1 MINKN
6 TVLNFFFPQKCPVC
20 RTIIKLGEE
29 DHGVMC
35 PVCRLKWGY
44 EKEKL
49 CTECGLPAYLCTCM
63 PNRMSSAG
71 AIDLLK
77 LCFYDSDSGS
87 AGDRLVLYMK
97 DYRDR
102 RVFRFVA
109 KELCTHL
116 KKYLVK
122 RDIPLSEIVIT
133 YSPRSRSML
142 EKRGFD
148 QARHLARACADELKV
163 SFVEAIGRRFFS
175 KRQKGLSKKNRY
187 SNAKK
192 SFYIKEK
199 VDLRGRPVVLID
211 DIVTTGSSFAACTKL
226 LVDAGAVGVIC
237 LAVAQSNGK

>member
-29 DHGVMC
+29 GSVMC

-49 CTECGLPAYLCTCM
+49 CTECSLPAYLCTCM
-63 PNRMSSAG
+63 PKRMSTAG
-71 AIDLLK
+71 ALDLLK
-77 LCFYDSDSGS
+77 LCFYDSNSGS

-102 RVFRFVA
+102 RVFRYVA
-109 KELCTHL
+109 LELCAHL
-116 KKYLVK
+116 KKYLDK
-122 RDIPLSEIVIT
+122 NGISTEEIVIT

-148 QARHLARACADELKV
+148 QAKHLAKECAKEMNAD
-163 SFVEAIGRRFFS
+163 FVDAIRRRFFS
-175 KRQKGLSKKNRY
+175 KRQKGLSVKERQE
-187 SNAKK
+187 NAKH
-192 SFYIKEK
+192 SFEIRKNIDLK
-199 VDLRGRPVVLID
+199 RKTVILVDDV
-211 DIVTTGSSFAACTKL
+211 VTTGASFAACTKL
-226 LVDAGAVGVIC
+226 LLKEGAVGVVC